1 MQSRQ
6 LRVCILVD
14 LNSTFKDAVKIFC
27 LRTCLPE
34 EDLVFLCEGK
44 KLSVNNGMTLGQIGF
59 KDGSRITVI
68 KMNYIVGA

>member
-27 LRTCLPE
+27 LKTCLPE
-34 EDLVFLCEGK
+34 EDLAFLWEGK